1 MDRQDVEYIER
12 DFDEE
17 FDEFGRKKKKRRL
30 HDEVGCILTNILF
43 ISRTIVINKK
53 KIQMKT
59 MMM

>member
-1 MDRQDVEYIER
+1 MDRQDVEYIDR

-30 HDEVGCILTNILF
+30 HDEVGFILTNILF